1 MRILLACICA
11 VLLAGMA
18 LAQKTNRPTERRP
31 PREPKV
37 VDEFKGPQ
45 HLAIVIDC
53 SVQNKR
59 AFEKS
64 IRQATRAIERLTE
77 KDTVSIVVFDD
88 AAELL
93 VPATPVTDKAAILAK
108 LQGLKPRGMKALFA
122 GVAKGAEEVRRNKS
136 EEQAKRVLLL
146 SGNGTGKLIGPG
158 DENVIEE
165 LKKSLSKENITL
177 VQPPA
182 GHGGGHHG
190 ALGERA
196 LPNRGKGEKGGG
208 AKRVE

>member
-11 VLLAGMA
+11 ALLAGNA
-18 LAQKTNRPTERRP
+18 FAQQTNRPTERRP
-31 PREPKV
+31 PRQPRV
-37 VDEFKGPQ
+37 VDEFTGPQ

-53 SVQNKR
+53 SVQNRR
-59 AFEKS
+59 AFERT
-64 IRQATRAIERLTE
+64 IRQASQVIERLTE

-93 VPATPVTDKAAILAK
+93 VPATPVADKAAILAK

-122 GVAKGAEEVRRNKS
+122 GIAKGAEEVRRNKS

-146 SGNGTGKLIGPG
+146 LGNGAGKQIGPG
-158 DENVIEE
+158 DENE
-165 LKKSLSKENITL
+165 LEALRKSLGKENITL
-177 VQPPA
+177 VQPTA
-182 GHGGGHHG
+182 GHGGGHRDG
-190 ALGERA
+190 DQPRRRKGER
-196 LPNRGKGEKGGG
+196 GGG